1 MELVEL
7 VELVELETANT
18 FGCPNWPLWP
28 GSIMV
33 RWCADD
39 GCSGAVVLC
48 CGGSVGAVHSVD
60 SGMGRHWLLVALA
73 LLLIMLLTTGVT
85 HFT

>member
-1 MELVEL
+1 MAAAYAQKGGSVEL
-7 VELVELETANT
+7 WSCGAVELVELETANT

-39 GCSGAVVLC
+39 GCSGAVVQT
-48 CGGSVGAVHSVD
+48 STASI
-60 SGMGRHWLLVALA
+60 A
-73 LLLIMLLTTGVT
+73 
-85 HFT
+85 